1 MTFEQKKDTKAIAIT
16 VGIHA
21 ILLLF
26 FLLFK
31 YQMPAQEPIEEMGIE
46 VNLGTSDNGFGTDQ
60 PEDINDPAAAMEVP
74 IAAND
79 PAEKTNE
86 LTKEVQTSEDAN
98 ATPVNIKKKNEKVK
112 IVAENNKK
120 STTKTE
126 TKPKEAKYVMPGFN
140 GKGGNSAQNNKAG
153 GNEGIGT
160 GDGDMGVPGGTPG
173 ASNYKGTP
181 GNGNMSYSLN
191 NRSLVSRPDKDA
203 KFQVGGQVIISVTV
217 NPNGDIIRHSVKSA
231 ANSEIRNLAEQKL
244 KSVKFNKAPNAKPEE
259 FGTITFQFK

>member
-1 MTFEQKKDTKAIAIT
+1 MTFEQKKDTKAIVIT

-21 ILLLF
+21 LLLLF
-26 FLLFK
+26 LLLFK
-31 YQMPAQEPIEEMGIE
+31 YQMPAQQPVQDLGME

-60 PEDINDPAAAMEVP
+60 PEDRNDPAAAMEVP

-86 LTKEVQTSEDAN
+86 LQKEVQTTDDPN
-98 ATPVNIKKKNEKVK
+98 ASPVNIKKKNEK
-112 IVAENNKK
+112 NKRIADNTNK
-120 STTKTE
+120 SVIKE
-126 TKPKEAKYVMPGFN
+126 VTKPEKAKYVMTGFN
-140 GKGGNSAQNNKAG
+140 GKGGNSAQNDKAG

-160 GDGDMGVPGGTPG
+160 GNGDMGVPGGTPG

-191 NRSLVSRPDKDA
+191 NRSLVSRPNKDA
-203 KFQVGGQVIISVTV
+203 KFQIGGTVILRVTV
-217 NPNGDIIRHSVKSA
+217 NPNGDIISHSVKSA
-231 ANSEIRNLAEQKL
+231 ANPELRNLALQKL
-244 KSVKFNKAPNAKPEE
+244 KSVKFNKAPNARPEE

>member
-1 MTFEQKKDTKAIAIT
+1 MTFEQKKDTKAIALT

-46 VNLGTSDNGFGTDQ
+46 VNLGTSDNGYGTDQ
-60 PEDINDPAAAMEVP
+60 PEDMNDPAAAMEIP
-74 IAAND
+74 IAANE
-79 PAEKTNE
+79 ANEKSKE
-86 LTKEVQTSEDAN
+86 LTKEVHTTEDVN
-98 ATPVNIKKKNEKVK
+98 ATAINIKKKNEKTKLVPVNNNRT
-112 IVAENNKK
+112 VA
-120 STTKTE
+120 KTE
-126 TKPKEAKYVMPGFN
+126 TKPREAKYVMSGFD

-191 NRSLVSRPDKDA
+191 NRVLVSRPDKDA
-203 KFQVGGQVIISVTV
+203 KFQVGGTIIIRVTV
-217 NPNGDIIRHSVKSA
+217 NPDGNIISHSVKSA
-231 ANSEIRNLAEQKL
+231 ANSEIKSLAEQKL

>member
-1 MTFEQKKDTKAIAIT
+1 MTFEQKKDTKAMAIT

-31 YQMPAQEPIEEMGIE
+31 YQMPAQVPIEEMGIE
-46 VNLGTSDNGFGTDQ
+46 VNLGTSEDGFGFDQ
-60 PEDINDPAAAMEVP
+60 PEDRNDPAAAMEIPV
-74 IAAND
+74 ANV
-79 PAEKTNE
+79 ANEELKE
-86 LTKEVQTSEDAN
+86 LTKEVYTTDNVN
-98 ATPVNIKKKNEKVK
+98 ATAVNIKKKNEKVK
-112 IVAENNKK
+112 LVSENNNRAVA
-120 STTKTE
+120 KTI

-140 GKGGNSAQNNKAG
+140 GQGGNSAQNNTPG

-181 GNGNMSYSLN
+181 GSGNMSYSLN
-191 NRSLVSRPDKDA
+191 NRTLVSRPDKNA
-203 KFQVGGQVIISVTV
+203 KFQRGGAVVINVTV
-217 NPNGDIIRHSVKSA
+217 NPNGDIINSSVKSA
-231 ANSEIRNLAEQKL
+231 ANSEIRSLALEKL
-244 KSVKFNKAPNAKPEE
+244 KNVRFNKATNAKPEE